1 MSEEINI
8 SGMRNAEDKLEG
20 SNCPM
25 SPYTMRD
32 VLAAKLQRS
41 DDRQTSKLFSKLS
54 FPFKNNWLKCY
65 IVPRIWFCTI
75 SKGDWDVLNN
85 LYAQRNEPRVVML
98 KQQLEETKMQE
109 GDSMDAFMTKIK
121 DFKEQLLNIDKVIFD
136 KQLASKV
143 LAALP
148 YSF

>member
-1 MSEEINI
+1 
-8 SGMRNAEDKLEG
+8 
-20 SNCPM
+20 
-25 SPYTMRD
+25 
-32 VLAAKLQRS
+32 
-41 DDRQTSKLFSKLS
+41 
-54 FPFKNNWLKCY
+54 
-65 IVPRIWFCTI
+65 
-75 SKGDWDVLNN
+75 
-85 LYAQRNEPRVVML
+85 ML
-98 KQQLEETKMQE
+98 KQQLEETKMQA

>member
-1 MSEEINI
+1 M
-8 SGMRNAEDKLEG
+8 
-20 SNCPM
+20 
-25 SPYTMRD
+25 
-32 VLAAKLQRS
+32 
-41 DDRQTSKLFSKLS
+41 
-54 FPFKNNWLKCY
+54 LK
-65 IVPRIWFCTI
+65 
-75 SKGDWDVLNN
+75 K
-85 LYAQRNEPRVVML
+85 LYAQRNEAIVAML
-98 KQQLEETKMQE
+98 KQQLEETKMQA